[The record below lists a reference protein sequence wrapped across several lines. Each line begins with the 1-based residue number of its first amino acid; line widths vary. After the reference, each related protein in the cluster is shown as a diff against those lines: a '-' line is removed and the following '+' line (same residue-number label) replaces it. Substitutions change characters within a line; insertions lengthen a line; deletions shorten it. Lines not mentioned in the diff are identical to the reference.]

1 MTLSFADLDRT
12 LEQRLAR
19 AVVSR
24 LHPSN
29 DALRRYLHDALSR
42 PAGDPRSLLSK
53 PLFEATFDY
62 ARAPEAM
69 GDLAGALLT
78 PELVDALDAAAS
90 EAFPR
95 ARLPFA
101 HQVQAWRELA
111 RTPPQSAIVS
121 SGTGSGKTECF
132 LVPILDDLL
141 RQGSGTDRGVHA
153 IFLYPLNAL
162 IASQQKRL
170 SAWVRGFGTRLRFAL
185 YNGLM
190 PEEVSEAEQ
199 RLIPWQVLDRR
210 RLRAA
215 PPPILV
221 TNATMLEYLL
231 VRTAD
236 RAILDASRGKLR
248 WIVLDEAHTYIGS
261 QAAEMALLLRRV
273 LDGFGVSAD
282 AIRLVATSATMG
294 DRDAEAL
301 RQFLA
306 DLGGLP
312 LERVSLIRGH
322 RARPELPT
330 PDLEGL
336 PDAPDRDALLAL
348 APTERF
354 TELARYDGVHALR
367 EALASRAQSTDE
379 LAELLGKDESDIVDT
394 IDLAHP
400 AVSAQGVS
408 LLPVRAHRFVRTLP
422 GLHACIDPNCAGRT
436 GTALDV
442 PGWRLGKIH
451 FERRDHCD
459 ACDAR
464 VYELVLCRHCG
475 AESLIAAIGPGDDG
489 MPALLPA
496 PVSSAEALELEADRD
511 DAATPSRTNPSRRN
525 IRLVGGVAQDEP
537 TAQRVSIGRHD
548 GRWDDPDGLAVAVA
562 SRSEENTLECPR
574 CKHSEAA
581 PDDLVTHLF
590 ASRPFLLSVA
600 LPTALQAAPIPPA
613 ALGDGDPISLP
624 LGGRRLIA
632 FNDSRQGSARFATL
646 LEQESERRYVQSWLY
661 HQLWAKTPSADT
673 SELDALIAGLE
684 PVAHV
689 PAVAQQLRNIKRERD
704 ERSRA
709 VPRISWDEAVQKL
722 ADTRPVTL
730 MQRVLRDLTPEL
742 DTRSQV
748 AHYLLVRELLRRPRR
763 QVSLETLGLCVLTH
777 PLLDARPPAPIWQR
791 LGGAPED
798 WSHLLALALDVLR
811 SRNAV
816 IVDESIQNWLGATF
830 RTRFVVDPEKGTDP
844 HTVRL
849 FTPLPAGR
857 RGRLVY
863 VIARALRLDP
873 DDAADMHSINAVLDA
888 LWQDLCAPGV
898 LDHEAS
904 GRRLDPRALVL
915 KAPLEVV
922 RCPITGRALARTVGT
937 ITPYATDKHPDRLA
951 RGTRHPMPRPPVA
964 FPDTHSAPIV
974 AAWLASDPVVQAL
987 RDAGLWIEF
996 SDRIAMFADYYRAH
1010 EHSAQIPPGALR
1022 RLEGEFERG
1031 YVNVL
1036 SCSTT
1041 MEMGIDIGGLSI
1053 VAMNN
1058 APPGPANYLQRAGR
1072 AGRRGETASLTLT
1085 MCRPS
1090 PHDEAIFADPT
1101 WPFRTP
1107 IAVPRVALES
1117 TRIVWRHVH
1126 ALLLGRFLSYDAA
1139 QAPGSRASPTS
1150 MTCRAFMS
1158 ASAPAPSAS
1167 DRFIDWLRAP
1177 STPPAVVAGLAHLV
1191 KGSPMSALPIEALLE
1206 QTRTAIEELV
1216 TAWRDEHALLEAE
1229 LALLAEK
1236 DPARLATS
1244 LALARLEDEFLLKE
1258 LTARAWLPGHGFPTD
1273 VLAFVP
1279 VTITDLKR
1287 RSANQ
1292 PRDDRD
1298 DGPWTWREYP
1308 SRNLAIAISEYAPGA
1323 RVVIAG
1329 KVYESR
1335 GVTLNWQL
1343 PPTATDP
1350 TVEVQA
1356 LREAWRCK
1364 GCGDIGES
1372 NRRVEACPHC
1382 GEAPIELV
1390 RFLRPS
1396 GFAVALQ
1403 YQPHNDVS
1411 DVGGV
1416 EPEPPWVSA
1425 GGAPWQATHGGLRWR
1440 HNHEGR
1446 LFHHVRGPAKK
1457 GFAICLRCGLAAAM
1471 THDDRLPPELS
1482 DHRPLRGFKSQQ
1494 ARGGRCKGND
1504 EPFAVQRHR
1513 ALGGFVPTDVFELQ
1527 ARVGPHARRPTDT
1540 EIWSLATALR
1550 QALAE
1555 RLGVDRRELGF
1566 EVTRHDWDGEPTD
1579 AVALF
1584 DTAPGGAGYAP
1595 RAGDDVVGLLRA
1607 THDILECPE
1616 RDCDRACHGCLLAYD
1631 TARFDDLLDRRAAL
1645 AFVREILSDLGLDH
1659 E

>member
-1 MTLSFADLDRT
+1 MSFVDLDRT

-29 DALRRYLHDALSR
+29 DALRRYLHEELSK
-42 PAGDPRSLLSK
+42 PSGDPRSLLSK
-53 PLFEATFDY
+53 PLFEATFDF
-62 ARAPEAM
+62 ARAPETIA
-69 GDLAGALLT
+69 DLAGTLLRE
-78 PELVDALDAAAS
+78 ELVDALDAA
-90 EAFPR
+90 ETDAFPR
-95 ARLPFA
+95 TRRPFL
-101 HQVQAWRELA
+101 HQRDAWRALA
-111 RTPPQSAIVS
+111 RSPAQSAIIS

-141 RQGSGTDRGVHA
+141 RQGSNTDRGVHA

-190 PEEVSEAEQ
+190 PEDVSDAEQ
-199 RLIPWQVLDRR
+199 RLTPWQVLDRK

-215 PPPILV
+215 PPPVLV

-236 RAILDASRGKLR
+236 RPILEASKGKLR

-273 LDGFGVSAD
+273 LDGFGVAAD
-282 AIRLVATSATMG
+282 AVRLVATSATMG

-312 LERVSLIRGH
+312 LDRVSLIRGH
-322 RARPELPT
+322 RELPDLAT
-330 PDLEGL
+330 PDRAGL
-336 PDAPDRDALLAL
+336 PGASERDALLA
-348 APTERF
+348 ATSAQRF
-354 TELARYDGVHALR
+354 AELSRYGGVHVLR
-367 EALASRAQSTDE
+367 EALTTRAQTAEE
-379 LAELLGKDESDIVDT
+379 LAERLGTDGATVVDM

-400 AVSAQGVS
+400 AISEQGAS

-422 GLHACIDPNCAGRT
+422 GLHACIDRTCPGRA
-436 GTALDV
+436 GTAVDV
-442 PGWRLGKIH
+442 PSWRLGKIH

-475 AESLIAAIGPGDDG
+475 AESLLAEIGPGEDG
-489 MPALLPA
+489 LPALLPA
-496 PVSSAEALELEADRD
+496 PLSSAEALELEADRD
-511 DAATPSRTNPSRRN
+511 DTADTSPRDPSRRN
-525 IRLVGGVAQDEP
+525 IRLVGGAAEDEP
-537 TAQRVSIGRHD
+537 TTPRASIGRHD
-548 GRWDDPDGLAVAVA
+548 GRWDDPDGIAIAVAP
-562 SRSEENTLECPR
+562 RSPGNDLECPR
-574 CKHSEAA
+574 CKHAEGS
-581 PDDLVTHLF
+581 PDDLVTRLF

-600 LPTALQAAPIPPA
+600 LPTALLAAPTPPA
-613 ALGDGDPISLP
+613 DPGGADPVSLP

-661 HQLWAKTPSADT
+661 HQLWARTPPTDT
-673 SELDALIAGLE
+673 TELDALIAALE
-684 PVAHV
+684 PLAHA
-689 PAVAQQLRNIKRERD
+689 PAIALELRNKKRER
-704 ERSRA
+704 EEKRRA
-709 VPRISWDEAVQKL
+709 VPRMPWADAVRSL

-730 MQRVLRDLTPEL
+730 MQRVLRELTPEL

-748 AHYLLVRELLRRPRR
+748 AHYLLLREFLRRPRR
-763 QVSLETLGLCVLTH
+763 QVSLETLGLVVLTH
-777 PLLDARPPAPIWQR
+777 PLLEARPPAPIWR
-791 LGGAPED
+791 TLGGAPED
-798 WSHLLALALDVLR
+798 WTNLIALALDVLR

-830 RTRFVVDPEKGTDP
+830 RPRFAVGPEDVTDNS
-844 HTVRL
+844 TVRL
-849 FTPLPAGR
+849 FTPLPVGR
-857 RGRLVY
+857 KGRLVH
-863 VIARALRLDP
+863 VIARALDLDP
-873 DDAADMHSINAVLDA
+873 EDAAHMQSINAVLDA
-888 LWQDLCAPGV
+888 LWQELCAPGV
-898 LDHEAS
+898 LEREAS

-915 KAPLEVV
+915 KAVPEVV
-922 RCPITGRALARTVGT
+922 RCPITGRALATTVDA

-951 RGTRHPMPRPPVA
+951 RGTRHAMPRPRVA
-964 FPDTHSAPIV
+964 FPDAQSLPAV
-974 AAWLASDPVVQAL
+974 AAWLASDPVVHAL
-987 RDAGLWIEF
+987 RDVGLWIEF

-1058 APPGPANYLQRAGR
+1058 APPGPANYLQRSGR

-1101 WPFRTP
+1101 WPFITP

-1126 ALLLGRFLSYDAA
+1126 ALLLGRFLALDATLSA
-1139 QAPGSRASPTS
+1139 GSRGSPTS
-1150 MTCRAFMS
+1150 MTCRAFMHTS
-1158 ASAPAPSAS
+1158 GTAPSAS
-1167 DRFIDWLRAP
+1167 DRFIEWLASP
-1177 STPPAVVAGLAHLV
+1177 TTSTAVAAGLGHLV
-1191 KGSPMSALPIEALLE
+1191 KGSPLSALPISELLG
-1206 QTRTAIEELV
+1206 QTRAAIDAVV
-1216 TAWRDEHALLEAE
+1216 TSWREEHALLESE
-1229 LALLAEK
+1229 LALLGDK
-1236 DPARLATS
+1236 DPARIATS
-1244 LALARLEDEFLLKE
+1244 LALSRLEDEFLLKE
-1258 LTARAWLPGHGFPTD
+1258 LTARAWLPAHGFPTD

-1287 RSANQ
+1287 RSGAQ

-1364 GCGDIGES
+1364 TCGDIGES

-1382 GEAPIELV
+1382 GEAPVEPV
-1390 RFLRPS
+1390 HFLRPS

-1425 GGAPWQATHGGLRWR
+1425 GGAAWQTSHRSLRWR

-1471 THDDRLPPELS
+1471 THDDRLPPELT

-1504 EPFAVQRHR
+1504 ESFAVQRHR

-1527 ARVGPHARRPTDT
+1527 ARVGPDARRPTAPA
-1540 EIWSLATALR
+1540 IWSLAIALR
-1550 QALAE
+1550 HALAE

-1566 EVTRHDWDGEPTD
+1566 EVTRHDWEGEPTD

-1595 RAGDDVVGLLRA
+1595 RAADDVVGLLRA

-1631 TARFDDLLDRRAAL
+1631 TARFDALLDRSAAL
-1645 AFVREILSDLGLDH
+1645 AFVRELLSDLGVAHD
-1659 E
+1659 